1 MAKRKLGRGLEML
14 LGKGGGDVPTRTGS
28 DKKKPAKAKS
38 PRKKVAS
45 RNAVKEKVAAGEK
58 SSSSGAGAQVP
69 VVLLVSPDEIR
80 ENPQQPRKDFP
91 MAELEALKTSVSRD
105 GLLQP
110 LLARKEKKGYQLVAG
125 ERRLR
130 AVRELG
136 LDKVPIILSEVED
149 EKLLELAL
157 VENLHRDDLNP
168 IELGEAYR
176 GLLAIKSCTQEQ
188 LAEQLGLSR
197 SAVSNTI
204 RLLELPDDMKKA
216 LIREQITAGHA
227 KVLLSASNKADQR
240 LLFERIA
247 ENNLSVRETA
257 AFLRD
262 GGGDFDSEPAS
273 KPGRKSRKKAEKDP
287 NILKLEEEMMEA
299 IGARVSI
306 RVSGRRKQNGVL
318 SVSFNSRKEFDRLRE
333 LLLAPVEV

>member
-1 MAKRKLGRGLEML
+1 ML
-14 LGKGGGDVPTRTGS
+14 IGKDGGDVPTRTGS
-28 DKKKPAKAKS
+28 ERKKKSKAKS
-38 PRKKVAS
+38 PPKKVVTGKTLEDQDAAPDTSAS
-45 RNAVKEKVAAGEK
+45 PGGKGQ
-58 SSSSGAGAQVP
+58 GP
-69 VVLLVSPDEIR
+69 VVLMVSPDEIK

-91 MAELEALKTSVSRD
+91 LRELEALKTSVARD

-110 LLARKEKKGYQLVAG
+110 LLARMDGKGYQLVAG

-130 AVRELG
+130 ASRELG
-136 LDKVPIILSEVED
+136 LDKVPIILSEVAD

-168 IELGEAYR
+168 VELGEAYR

-204 RLLELPDDMKKA
+204 RLLDLPDDIKKA
-216 LIREQITAGHA
+216 LIRGQITAGHA

-247 ENNLSVRETA
+247 EENMSVRETE

-262 GGGDFDSEPAS
+262 GGGDFDEEPAA
-273 KPGRKSRKKAEKDP
+273 KAGRKDRKKVEKDP
-287 NILKLEEEMMEA
+287 NILKLEEELMEA
-299 IGARVSI
+299 LGVRVSI
-306 RVSGRRKQNGVL
+306 RVKGRRKEKGVL
-318 SVSFNSRKEFDRLRE
+318 SVSFNSRQEFDRLRE
-333 LLLAPVEV
+333 LLRAPVEA

>member
-1 MAKRKLGRGLEML
+1 ML
-14 LGKGGGDVPTRTGS
+14 IGKGGGDVPTRTG
-28 DKKKPAKAKS
+28 DEKKKRSRAKT
-38 PRKKVAS
+38 PGKKVVTGKAIEEKGAPA
-45 RNAVKEKVAAGEK
+45 RKAVEVGAGE
-58 SSSSGAGAQVP
+58 QTP
-69 VVLLVSPDEIR
+69 VVLLVSPAEIR

-91 MAELEALKTSVSRD
+91 LKELEALKTSVARD

-130 AVRELG
+130 AVRELK

-157 VENLHRDDLNP
+157 VENLHRDDLNS

-247 ENNLSVRETA
+247 EDNLSVRETA
-257 AFLRD
+257 AVLRD
-262 GGGDFDSEPAS
+262 GGGDFDDEPAA
-273 KPGRKSRKKAEKDP
+273 KAGRKNRKKAEKNP

-306 RVSGRRKQNGVL
+306 RVSGRRQEKGVL

-333 LLLAPVEV
+333 RLLGLVEA